1 MRPRRQSMDSET
13 SSDSWSVIQ
22 KNVGQPEISSAEIDF
37 EPSDSEH
44 WDSDSDNVLD
54 PHEYDSSEDED
65 GNDSLEE
72 CDESDGLEDD
82 TGDCEIVDENEAME
96 ETSSRYFISSEK
108 VHQLLDMLKN
118 LDFEQ

>member
-1 MRPRRQSMDSET
+1 MYVFR
-13 SSDSWSVIQ
+13 

-82 TGDCEIVDENEAME
+82 TGDCEV
-96 ETSSRYFISSEK
+96 RYQI
-108 VHQLLDMLKN
+108 L
-118 LDFEQ
+118 